1 MLGDQLQ
8 VDDRGSC
15 DQLISLDVPENG
27 PWTLQDLIDNWGA
40 QARVHALVSAPHWL
54 VLRLNRFQHNQDGL
68 VKVRSAMS
76 WGAEVQMPCFREGIQ
91 TAYIP
96 YAVKSFAVHL
106 GSRVD
111 EGHYRALLCS
121 NVGELRYCDDNRRAE
136 SLASFDSVA
145 RDVYVVMLSRTDAV
159 LPFF

>member
-54 VLRLNRFQHNQDGL
+54 VLRLNRFQHNHDGL

-96 YAVKSFAVHL
+96 YAVKSCAVHL

-111 EGHYRALLCS
+111 EGHYRAL
-121 NVGELRYCDDNRRAE
+121 VGELRY
-136 SLASFDSVA
+136 
-145 RDVYVVMLSRTDAV
+145 
-159 LPFF
+159 